1 MTKTNKINK
10 YNNKTKKIKYKLK
23 GNELILRKD
32 CPISLKPFEEKYQ
45 KEFKTNKV
53 YNLMKDKFVKLL
65 QSNFSPSHIKPQND
79 YYSYINYTW
88 LENISLKKQQ
98 EYIVQVDDFRL
109 TQDKVY
115 HELNMII
122 LDYVKTHDDKLSK
135 NLKNYYYS
143 VLNMNPI
150 SKSKILCKKGVREI
164 ENMIATNNPWKI
176 LAYFNKYDYF
186 NYLCPFMFTVDNND
200 KNSNYYISKITPH
213 QFILLDISVYYD
225 DGKDISYKK
234 MYRNEFKKFCKK
246 LFNQC
251 LGKNHGYNTDDI
263 FDVEIEIF
271 NTFGCRDV
279 TNNEK
284 LYNKISGDDAFKK
297 YGFNWNELAKE
308 LGFKDV
314 PKYFVTS
321 NLNYIKCGTELYL
334 KNWNSPKWKTYWVYI
349 LLQFVSRITRKWE
362 ILNYNFFGKFEK
374 GQSAL
379 NETDAV
385 SASLYMSVPFNKFL
399 TEKYVEKYAD
409 PDKIKYVKVLCED
422 LKKVFYR
429 IMTNNSWLEKKTKE
443 YALKTIERLKF
454 MVGYPQELRVDPDLD
469 YGDDLYENISKI
481 TLWRFKEFINL
492 EGKEVISLPMVD
504 WSNYPVKL
512 IGDQAYIVNASY
524 TPSKNTIYIN
534 LGYIQEPFI
543 DLDER
548 GIEYNLAHIGFTISH
563 EMAHALDDWGSQYD
577 YNGNLNDWWTEQ
589 DKKRYKSIQQNVI
602 KEYEE
607 FAARDG
613 IIFDALLSI
622 GEDLADIS
630 AMAICER
637 YLKDFQDFNK
647 DLIPIRGVS
656 YEMFYIFFAFQ
667 QKQKI
672 SKKAL
677 SAQLKSNPH
686 PLDKYRCNVPLS
698 RSLIFRAIYNVKKGD
713 GMWWSNTNTIW

>member
-10 YNNKTKKIKYKLK
+10 YNNKTKKIKYKSK

-53 YNLMKDKFVKLL
+53 YNLMKEQFVKLL

-109 TQDKVY
+109 IQDKVY
-115 HELNMII
+115 HELNTII

-135 NLKNYYYS
+135 NLKNYYNS
-143 VLNMNPI
+143 VVNMNPI
-150 SKSKILCKKGVREI
+150 SKSKIWCKNGISKI

-176 LAYFNKYDYF
+176 LAHFNKFDFF
-186 NYLCPFMFTVDNND
+186 NYLCPFMFSVDTD
-200 KNSNYYISKITPH
+200 DTNSKYNISTINSH
-213 QFILLDISVYYD
+213 QFILLDLSVYYD
-225 DGKDISYKK
+225 DGKDINYKK
-234 MYRNEFKKFCKK
+234 LYRNEFKKFCKK

-263 FDVEIEIF
+263 FDVEVEIF
-271 NTFGCRDV
+271 DSLGCRDV
-279 TNNEK
+279 TNDEK
-284 LYNKISGDDAFKK
+284 YYNKISGDDAFKK
-297 YGFNWNELAKE
+297 YNFNWNEFAKE
-308 LGFKDV
+308 LGFKNV

-334 KNWNSPKWKTYWVYI
+334 KKWNSPKWKTYWVYI
-349 LLQFVSRITRKWE
+349 LLQFISRITKKWE
-362 ILNYNFFGKFEK
+362 KLNYSFFGKFEK

-409 PDKIKYVKVLCED
+409 PDKIKYVEILCED
-422 LKKVFYR
+422 LRKVFYS
-429 IMTNNSWLEKKTKE
+429 IMTNNTWLEKKTIE

-454 MVGYPQELRVDPDLD
+454 MIGYPDKLRVDPDLN

-504 WSNYPVKL
+504 WSQYPVKL

-548 GIEYNLAHIGFTISH
+548 GIEYNLAHIGFTIAH

-577 YNGNLNDWWTEQ
+577 YNGNLNDWWTDQ
-589 DKKRYKSIQQNVI
+589 DKKRYKLIQQNVI

-607 FAARDG
+607 FGARDG
-613 IIFDALLSI
+613 IIFDASLSI

-672 SKKAL
+672 SKKAI

-698 RSLIFRAIYNVKKGD
+698 RSVIFRAIYNVKKGD

>member
-135 NLKNYYYS
+135 NLKNYYNS
-143 VLNMNPI
+143 VLNMNTI

-186 NYLCPFMFTVDNND
+186 NYLCPFMFTVDTD
-200 KNSNYYISKITPH
+200 DTNSKYYISTIIPH

-225 DGKDISYKK
+225 DGKDINYKN

-251 LGKNHGYNTDDI
+251 LGKNHGYNTDEI
-263 FDVEIEIF
+263 FDVECDIF

-284 LYNKISGDDAFKK
+284 LYNKISGDEAFKK
-297 YGFNWNELAKE
+297 YNFDWNQFAKE

-399 TEKYVEKYAD
+399 TGKYVEKYAD
-409 PDKIKYVKVLCED
+409 PDKIEYVKVLCED
-422 LKKVFYR
+422 LKKVFYI

-613 IIFDALLSI
+613 ITFDALLSI

>member
-135 NLKNYYYS
+135 SLKNYYYS

-647 DLIPIRGVS
+647 DIIPIRGVS

>member
-1 MTKTNKINK
+1 M
-10 YNNKTKKIKYKLK
+10 
-23 GNELILRKD
+23 
-32 CPISLKPFEEKYQ
+32 
-45 KEFKTNKV
+45 KEQ
-53 YNLMKDKFVKLL
+53 FVKLL

-109 TQDKVY
+109 IQDKVY
-115 HELNMII
+115 HELNTII

-135 NLKNYYYS
+135 NLKNYYNS
-143 VLNMNPI
+143 VVNMNPI
-150 SKSKILCKKGVREI
+150 SKSKIWCKNGISKI

-176 LAYFNKYDYF
+176 LAHFNKFDFF
-186 NYLCPFMFTVDNND
+186 NYLCPFMFSVDTD
-200 KNSNYYISKITPH
+200 DTNSKYNISTINSH
-213 QFILLDISVYYD
+213 QFILLDLSVYYD
-225 DGKDISYKK
+225 DGKDINYKK
-234 MYRNEFKKFCKK
+234 LYRNEFKKFCKK

-263 FDVEIEIF
+263 FDVEVEIF
-271 NTFGCRDV
+271 DSLGCRDV
-279 TNNEK
+279 TNDEK
-284 LYNKISGDDAFKK
+284 YYNKISGDDAFKK
-297 YGFNWNELAKE
+297 YNFNWNEFAKE
-308 LGFKDV
+308 LGFKNV

-334 KNWNSPKWKTYWVYI
+334 KKWNSPKWKTYWVYI
-349 LLQFVSRITRKWE
+349 LLQFISRVTNKWE
-362 ILNYNFFGKFEK
+362 KLNYNFFGNFEK
-374 GQSAL
+374 GQGAL

-409 PDKIKYVKVLCED
+409 PDKIKYVEILCED
-422 LKKVFYR
+422 LRKVFYS
-429 IMTNNSWLEKKTKE
+429 IMTNNTWLEKKTIE
-443 YALKTIERLKF
+443 YALKTIERLNF
-454 MVGYPQELRVDPDLD
+454 MIGYPDKLRVDPDLN

-504 WSNYPVKL
+504 WSQYPVKL

-548 GIEYNLAHIGFTISH
+548 GIEYNLAHIGFTIAH

-577 YNGNLNDWWTEQ
+577 YNGNLNDWWTDQ
-589 DKKRYKSIQQNVI
+589 DKKRYKLIQQNVI

-607 FAARDG
+607 FGARDG
-613 IIFDALLSI
+613 IKFDASLSI
-622 GEDLADIS
+622 GENLADIS

-672 SKKAL
+672 SKKAIF
-677 SAQLKSNPH
+677 AQLKSNPH

-698 RSLIFRAIYNVKKGD
+698 RSVIFRAIYNVKKGD